1 MGWGPDGQ
9 LGLGPDSSSDKS
21 NPTLIPIMKGKKV
34 LKLSSTT
41 DFSLVLTSKHLI
53 MIKVYIVNI

>member
-21 NPTLIPIMKGKKV
+21 TPTVIPKMEGKCIV
-34 LKLSSTT
+34 KLSGST
-41 DFSLVLTSKHLI
+41 DFSLALTSK
-53 MIKVYIVNI
+53 